1 MNNTLNEKKY
11 SLQELLTSTG
21 GRLLHSDQ
29 LNLAKAENIF
39 FTGVGTDTRKDL
51 SGQIFFALKG
61 DVFDAHDFLGKAI
74 EAKAAALVVHGQ
86 AEISLK
92 NQIKILCQQQGIP
105 VILVTDTLKALQA
118 FANYYR
124 RQLPSRVLA
133 ITGSNGKT
141 TSKEFSAAV
150 LSTVFRTHF
159 SYGSFNNHWGVPL
172 TILSAPKSTEVL
184 ILEMGMNHAG
194 ELTDLVKIAEPDV
207 VVCTTVGK
215 AHIEHF
221 GTVDK
226 IAEAKKEIYYAA
238 HSDKKH
244 SEKKLLRIFNLD
256 NPWTKK
262 MFEEFSTENPWI
274 GFTKDTATYERLVSS
289 AHSSKQQTQPQ
300 QQLNQQ
306 AVVNLSITELSMQGL
321 KIQGLIHLRPSLA
334 NLLQATEPA
343 QSYSSTSSPALSTS
357 TPADLHMQVPVFGE
371 HNLTNLMVAASLGV
385 ACGMTTSQI
394 ESALSHCRTNWGR
407 NQLVQTQ
414 SGAQILF
421 DGYNANPDSMQ
432 ALVQN
437 LKLIHNRGQRI
448 GVFAEML
455 EMGPAAAEL
464 HHELGS
470 LVAKENFTKVYFYGA
485 HFEDFAK
492 GVKMVNSKLELIAEK
507 DFSPDRAAQIASGL
521 TKEDIALVKGS
532 RGMKTE
538 RFVFACQPIDFK
550 GKEG

>member
-1 MNNTLNEKKY
+1 
-11 SLQELLTSTG
+11 
-21 GRLLHSDQ
+21 
-29 LNLAKAENIF
+29 
-39 FTGVGTDTRKDL
+39 
-51 SGQIFFALKG
+51 
-61 DVFDAHDFLGKAI
+61 
-74 EAKAAALVVHGQ
+74 
-86 AEISLK
+86 
-92 NQIKILCQQQGIP
+92 
-105 VILVTDTLKALQA
+105 
-118 FANYYR
+118 
-124 RQLPSRVLA
+124 
-133 ITGSNGKT
+133 
-141 TSKEFSAAV
+141 
-150 LSTVFRTHF
+150 
-159 SYGSFNNHWGVPL
+159 
-172 TILSAPKSTEVL
+172 
-184 ILEMGMNHAG
+184 
-194 ELTDLVKIAEPDV
+194 
-207 VVCTTVGK
+207 
-215 AHIEHF
+215 
-221 GTVDK
+221 
-226 IAEAKKEIYYAA
+226 
-238 HSDKKH
+238 
-244 SEKKLLRIFNLD
+244 
-256 NPWTKK
+256 
-262 MFEEFSTENPWI
+262 MFEEFSTESPWI

-300 QQLNQQ
+300 QQHLQ

-357 TPADLHMQVPVFGE
+357 TPADLHVQVPVFGE

-385 ACGMTTSQI
+385 ACGMTISQI

>member
-1 MNNTLNEKKY
+1 MTNTLNEKKY

-29 LNLAKAENIF
+29 RNEAKSENIF

-61 DVFDAHDFLGKAI
+61 DVFDAHDFLDKAI
-74 EAKAAALVVHGQ
+74 EAKAAALVVHNQ
-86 AEISLK
+86 EEISLNNQTNSNVNSFEITQEQQK
-92 NQIKILCQQQGIP
+92 NSDQIKILCQQQGIP
-105 VILVTDTLKALQA
+105 VILVTDTLKALQD

-124 RQLPSRVLA
+124 RQLPGRVLA

-226 IAEAKKEIYYAA
+226 IAEAKKEIYFAA
-238 HSDKKH
+238 HSDKNP
-244 SEKKLLRIFNLD
+244 SVKKLLRIFNLD
-256 NPWTKK
+256 NPWTQK
-262 MFEEFSTENPWI
+262 MFEEFSTESPWI

-289 AHSSKQQTQPQ
+289 AQSSKQQTQQ
-300 QQLNQQ
+300 QQHNQQ

-321 KIQGLIHLRPSLA
+321 KIQGQIY
-334 NLLQATEPA
+334 LQQE
-343 QSYSSTSSPALSTS
+343 S
-357 TPADLHMQVPVFGE
+357 ADLHVQVPVFGE

-421 DGYNANPDSMQ
+421 DGYNANPDSMR

-464 HHELGS
+464 HQELGS

-492 GVKMVNSKLELIAEK
+492 GVRMVNSKMELIAEK
-507 DFSPDRAAQIASGL
+507 DFSPDRAAQIASSL